1 MTSYLSYN
9 YKKPSSSS
17 GTSSNSLKKKIKH
30 FSYSSTDKIG
40 KGFSSIV
47 YKGYN
52 DLTSKIFF
60 LYLD

>member
-9 YKKPSSSS
+9 YSKPSSIQN
-17 GTSSNSLKKKIKH
+17 TSSNQMKKKIKH

-47 YKGYN
+47 YKGSN
-52 DLTSKIFF
+52 DLTSNFF
-60 LYLD
+60 Y